1 MAFTSLSHIS
11 VQIGRYMDN
20 KMDDE
25 KMNEWLQNDLHL
37 KDPNHRATICGTM
50 RKWTA
55 QHL

>member
-1 MAFTSLSHIS
+1 
-11 VQIGRYMDN
+11 MDN
-20 KMDDE
+20 KMDDG

-37 KDPNHRATICGTM
+37 KNEHHRSTIIGTM